1 MKKIRKEMKEKMWQ
15 ESANNLVIMKAV
27 PLSNKNN
34 PLLEHIVRTKQKY
47 KKELESIFV
56 NAEIDLSIKF

>member
-1 MKKIRKEMKEKMWQ
+1 MKKIRKEMKDKMWQ

-27 PLSNKNN
+27 PLSNKNW

-47 KKELESIFV
+47 KKELESIFLH
-56 NAEIDLSIKF
+56 AEIDLSIKF